1 MKLLWYDRL
10 YLHSKLTDDYPSYP
24 VIRNQPQTDSI
35 CSRSKVPNLNLELI
49 IYDTILY
56 TSTCISGNCSWVRGG
71 SSLQLAQI
79 ILHWTVY
86 CFIRRLKFISSWK
99 VFLEGLTFV
108 IGLSWLNVIFERFQL
123 SSFELVEIERA
134 SLLTYD
140 GLCVGL
146 TIITERSRIGLNN
159 HVKPCAYLNK
169 KSTLDHFK
177 TFLYKWSK
185 ISAKLLFE
193 SVWKSPTGS
202 VG

>member
-10 YLHSKLTDDYPSYP
+10 YLHSKLTDDYSSYP

-35 CSRSKVPNLNLELI
+35 CSKSKPKSRIENTRTNFQNHFHNQFMVPRLVQI
-49 IYDTILY
+49 FK
-56 TSTCISGNCSWVRGG
+56 TSTCKSGYCSWV
-71 SSLQLAQI
+71 QLAQM
-79 ILHWTVY
+79 ILNWTAY
-86 CFIRRLKFISSWK
+86 YFIRRLKFISSWN
-99 VFLEGLTFV
+99 FCLEGLTFV

-123 SSFELVEIERA
+123 SSFELVEIERT

-177 TFLYKWSK
+177 TFF
-185 ISAKLLFE
+185 IQMIQN
-193 SVWKSPTGS
+193 
-202 VG
+202 